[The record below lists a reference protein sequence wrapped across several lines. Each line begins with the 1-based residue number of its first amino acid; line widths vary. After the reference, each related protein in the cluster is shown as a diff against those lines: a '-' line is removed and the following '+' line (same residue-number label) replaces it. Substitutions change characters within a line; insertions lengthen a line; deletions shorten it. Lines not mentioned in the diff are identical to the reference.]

1 MRLSE
6 GAAGRLGICPDLW
19 HVVVGHPTESVTG
32 PVSQGTRRTMRIL
45 HSPLMGCGIPGPVTV
60 GPGSPLLEA
69 CGGHRIRVA
78 SCPDASSYFNKKS
91 RHDVGDQVKGMGV
104 SNDDIRDPIPS
115 EVTPSIG
122 EFSIRGGGASATAT
136 CHGRSRS
143 SEGEHRPG
151 HAAPVAG
158 PPESLSRG
166 TVGIPVSRW
175 SERRIRSG
183 TDPVNVKSG

>member
-32 PVSQGTRRTMRIL
+32 PVPQGTRRTMRIL

-104 SNDDIRDPIPS
+104 TSDDIRDPIPS
-115 EVTPSIG
+115 EVTPSTG
-122 EFSIRGGGASATAT
+122 EFSIRGGGGIRHSNLSWPIPILRRGASAGSCGTGGGT
-136 CHGRSRS
+136 PRVPFQRDGRDPGVALVRAQDPIRHRS
-143 SEGEHRPG
+143 P
-151 HAAPVAG
+151 
-158 PPESLSRG
+158 
-166 TVGIPVSRW
+166 
-175 SERRIRSG
+175 
-183 TDPVNVKSG
+183 

>member
-104 SNDDIRDPIPS
+104 STDDIRDPIPS

-122 EFSIRGGGASATAT
+122 EFSIRGGGGHPPQQPVMADPDPPKGSIGRVMR
-136 CHGRSRS
+136 HRWRDPQSPFPEGRSGSRCRAGQS
-143 SEGEHRPG
+143 AGSDP
-151 HAAPVAG
+151 AP
-158 PPESLSRG
+158 
-166 TVGIPVSRW
+166 IPSM
-175 SERRIRSG
+175 
-183 TDPVNVKSG
+183 